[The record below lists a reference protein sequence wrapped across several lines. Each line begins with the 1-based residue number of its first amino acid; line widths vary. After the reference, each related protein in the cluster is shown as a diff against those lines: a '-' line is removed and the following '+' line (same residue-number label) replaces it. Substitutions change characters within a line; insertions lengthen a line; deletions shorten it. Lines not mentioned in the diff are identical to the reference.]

1 MPKVRH
7 VHADLMRSAG
17 LQPKA
22 QKRNAPVGLLHLIA
36 GAALLAA
43 VADLAGDGAAL
54 FDADGRVHNAAAV
67 HLPAAQRIVGL
78 VDLMCQRI
86 GDVRTFRH
94 RQKPARVAVK
104 AADGAKGQRR
114 PRPLKIA
121 DNGVC
126 QRRFGLSRRRMHR
139 QKRRFV
145 YDKQVRVLKNNRKRH
160 VRPLD
165 LHRVGR
171 HGHRH
176 RLPRPQAVDGAAV
189 HAVGDDAVFHALE
202 LHDHAP

>member
-1 MPKVRH
+1 MDKLQLRTVQRVPRERFVRAVHGVAHKRMPKVRH

-78 VDLMCQRI
+78 VDLMRQRI

-104 AADGAKGQRR
+104 AVDRSKSEAWIKCGKKISQRIVTM
-114 PRPLKIA
+114 L
-121 DNGVC
+121 
-126 QRRFGLSRRRMHR
+126 
-139 QKRRFV
+139 
-145 YDKQVRVLKNNRKRH
+145 Y
-160 VRPLD
+160 
-165 LHRVGR
+165 
-171 HGHRH
+171 
-176 RLPRPQAVDGAAV
+176 
-189 HAVGDDAVFHALE
+189 
-202 LHDHAP
+202 